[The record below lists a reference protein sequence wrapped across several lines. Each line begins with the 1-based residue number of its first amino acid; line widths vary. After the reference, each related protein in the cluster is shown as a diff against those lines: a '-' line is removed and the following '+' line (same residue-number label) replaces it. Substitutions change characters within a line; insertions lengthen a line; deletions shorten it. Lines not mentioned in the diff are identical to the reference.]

1 MKILFIHS
9 EGNNTHYNDYMSDL
23 LLHGLR
29 QLLGFQVIDYPG
41 SWYMYSD
48 EILNR
53 QYDKNKLWG
62 KGLTIKNT
70 LNNYNSID
78 RTDIEKKIQ
87 NKYFDLVIYSSIRR
101 SDLFLES
108 VIKYNN
114 KFLFIDGEDDNY
126 IDERYS
132 NSGLYF
138 KRELVNNKSN
148 LIPISFAVPKEK
160 ILKDINEKP
169 INLLAPLIP
178 GRLST
183 YIYEDE
189 KTYYNMYANSIFG
202 ITNKKLGWDTLRH
215 YEILM
220 NGCIPL
226 FLNIEDCPK
235 LTLTT
240 LPKDRLL
247 NIYNNFHRILQLYSP
262 FKIYKKKF
270 LSIKKIFSYIPNMF
284 KNKSAPTFLRDNSK
298 VLEIKNELLNYTH
311 QKLTTESLAKYVLS
325 KHNYWSTGGPLI
337 R

>member
-1 MKILFIHS
+1 MKILIIHS

-48 EILNR
+48 EILKR

-70 LNNYNSID
+70 LNNYNSVD
-78 RTDIEKKIQ
+78 RTDIEKKIK

-114 KFLFIDGEDDNY
+114 KFLFIDGEDDTY

-148 LIPISFAVPKEK
+148 LMPISFAVPKEK
-160 ILKDINEKP
+160 ILKNINEKP
-169 INLLAPLIP
+169 TNLLAPLIP

-183 YIYEDE
+183 YIYDDE

-247 NIYNNFHRILQLYSP
+247 NIYNNFHRILQFYSP

-270 LSIKKIFSYIPNMF
+270 LSFKKIFSYIPNMF
-284 KNKSAPTFLRDNSK
+284 KNKSASTFLRDNAK

-325 KHNYWSTGGPLI
+325 KHKS
-337 R
+337 

>member
-9 EGNNTHYNDYMSDL
+9 EGNNTNYNDYMSDL

-29 QLLGFQVIDYPG
+29 ELLGFQVIDYPG

-48 EILNR
+48 EILKR
-53 QYDKNKLWG
+53 QYDENKLWG

-78 RTDIEKKIQ
+78 RTDIEKKIK

-148 LIPISFAVPKEK
+148 LSPISFAVPKEK
-160 ILKDINEKP
+160 VLKDINEKP

-226 FLNIEDCPK
+226 FLNIKDCPK

-247 NIYNNFHRILQLYSP
+247 NIYNNFHQILQFYSP

-270 LSIKKIFSYIPNMF
+270 LYIKKIFSYIPNMF
-284 KNKSAPTFLRDNSK
+284 KNKSASTFLRDNSK
-298 VLEIKNELLNYTH
+298 VLEIKNELLNYTR

-325 KHNYWSTGGPLI
+325 KHKL
-337 R
+337 

>member
-29 QLLGFQVIDYPG
+29 QLLGTQIIDYPG

-53 QYDKNKLWG
+53 QFDKNRLWG
-62 KGLTIKNT
+62 KGFTIKNT

-87 NKYFDLVIYSSIRR
+87 NKYFDLIIYSSIRR
-101 SDLFLES
+101 SDLFLEN

-114 KFLFIDGEDDNY
+114 KFLFIDGEDDNF

-138 KRELVNNKSN
+138 KRELKNDKSN

-160 ILKDINEKP
+160 ILKNINEKP
-169 INLLAPLIP
+169 DNLLAPLIP
-178 GRLST
+178 GKLST

-189 KTYYNMYANSIFG
+189 KAYYNMYANSIFG
-202 ITNKKLGWDTLRH
+202 ITNKKLGWDSLRH

-325 KHNYWSTGGPLI
+325 KHKS
-337 R
+337 

>member
-29 QLLGFQVIDYPG
+29 ELLGFQVIDYPG

-48 EILNR
+48 EILKR

-138 KRELVNNKSN
+138 KRELVNDKSN

-160 ILKDINEKP
+160 VLKDINEKP

-226 FLNIEDCPK
+226 FFNID
-235 LTLTT
+235 L
-240 LPKDRLL
+240 
-247 NIYNNFHRILQLYSP
+247 
-262 FKIYKKKF
+262 
-270 LSIKKIFSYIPNMF
+270 
-284 KNKSAPTFLRDNSK
+284 
-298 VLEIKNELLNYTH
+298 
-311 QKLTTESLAKYVLS
+311 
-325 KHNYWSTGGPLI
+325 
-337 R
+337 

>member
-29 QLLGFQVIDYPG
+29 ELLGFQVIDYPG

-48 EILNR
+48 EILKR
-53 QYDKNKLWG
+53 QYDKNRLWG

-101 SDLFLES
+101 SDLFFES

-160 ILKDINEKP
+160 ILKCINEKP

-183 YIYEDE
+183 YIYDDE

-247 NIYNNFHRILQLYSP
+247 DIYNSFHRILHLYSP

-270 LSIKKIFSYIPNMF
+270 LSIKKILSYIPNMF
-284 KNKSAPTFLRDNSK
+284 KNKNASTFLRDNSK
-298 VLEIKNELLNYTH
+298 ILEIKNELLNYTH

-325 KHNYWSTGGPLI
+325 KHKL
-337 R
+337 